1 MVASIMCRE
10 WGARILFPDTGGCLG
25 HMRELEGLDLGF
37 IDRNLASCR
46 S

>member
-25 HMRELEGLDLGF
+25 THARIGRFRLG
-37 IDRNLASCR
+37 IYR
-46 S
+46 